1 MVNFAQFYGTCVHFW
16 NYFVTLYFQKQIL
29 QMNLVHSIS
38 TGKATGCNGVEN
50 GYLIKLSSKLSI
62 KLFLQFT
69 ENCINLLHMHAFMK
83 SALSWMTATHAN
95 QLICNIWISFY
106 RYINLTLQ
114 IKWALCNSMWLAK
127 CYQLKGLE

>member
-1 MVNFAQFYGTCVHFW
+1 MVHVFIFGI
-16 NYFVTLYFQKQIL
+16 IL
-29 QMNLVHSIS
+29 LLCTFKNKFFKWTWFIPEALAKLQVL
-38 TGKATGCNGVEN
+38 CNGVEN